1 MDDDNNDGKSCLGT
15 LSCPA
20 LPCPVTSRD
29 QKGLRSLPWTIH
41 PSINH
46 DYHVNPVSA
55 VGREWATD
63 ADATWTDCQSV
74 SMVCTNTSD
83 AFEPRRPVYG
93 ALCRKQPASGPPT
106 DQTDRATPMQNSFVK
121 PQKTDKQTRES
132 PLPIISAMDQ
142 RLSYCVR
149 LDFQEQNILMSSPRR
164 FH

>member
-1 MDDDNNDGKSCLGT
+1 MMVSLFLGP
-15 LSCPA
+15 CPA
-20 LPCPVTSRD
+20 LRCPALSRPGTR
-29 QKGLRSLPWTIH
+29 KVCALSLGPSIH

-93 ALCRKQPASGPPT
+93 ALGRKQPASGPPT
-106 DQTDRATPMQNSFVK
+106 DQTDRATPM
-121 PQKTDKQTRES
+121 
-132 PLPIISAMDQ
+132 
-142 RLSYCVR
+142 
-149 LDFQEQNILMSSPRR
+149 
-164 FH
+164 